1 MRESPLEGIAKEEKK
16 PSAKKIALVDTLG
29 NVTYSIIVGS
39 MLDYS
44 AGLRLKGII
53 SSRATATGINTITG
67 GPYGWWREKMFK
79 WTNTKSDSNK
89 IRKYLVDLLAFNT
102 FQIPVY
108 ATALSVGTLIEGEYD
123 FSKVANGIKNLAMI
137 SPLIGPTMGW
147 YMDGFRRLFGIKSAS
162 KGAYK
167 ENK

>member
-1 MRESPLEGIAKEEKK
+1 MKKGSLENLIKKKAK
-16 PSAKKIALVDTLG
+16 PSAKKIVLVDTLG
-29 NVTYSIIVGS
+29 NITYSLIVGS

-53 SSRATATGINTITG
+53 NSRVTATGINSVTG

-79 WTNTKSDSNK
+79 WTNTQENSNK
-89 IRKYLVDLLAFNT
+89 VRKYLVDLLAFNT

-108 ATALSVGTLIEGEYD
+108 ATALSIGTLMEGQYD
-123 FSKVANGIKNLAMI
+123 LHKVVNGIKNLATI

-147 YMDGFRRLFGIKSAS
+147 YMDGFRSLFGIKSAA

-167 ENK
+167 QNK